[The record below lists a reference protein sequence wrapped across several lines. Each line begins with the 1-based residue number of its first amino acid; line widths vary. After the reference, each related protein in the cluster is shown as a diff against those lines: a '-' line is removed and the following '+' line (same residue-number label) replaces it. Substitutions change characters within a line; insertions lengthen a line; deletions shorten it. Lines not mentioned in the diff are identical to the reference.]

1 MTHMK
6 SLKFLIFCTVLFSSF
21 LSCGRYDTLRKM
33 KEMRSAP
40 VNLDLTHMECWQ
52 NDSLLK
58 CRPWE
63 SIPLKLC
70 VYVSPDHCTSC
81 YLKKMFQ
88 WEDFLEMEKA
98 KKFYIYYIFTPQD
111 GCEETFHKFFFQAEL
126 DHPFYLDK
134 KKEFLSLN
142 PHIPQESMF
151 HTFLLDENNN
161 VILIGDI
168 LHNPKVEEEFKCIL
182 EERDKFKAE

>member
-1 MTHMK
+1 MK
-6 SLKFLIFCTVLFSSF
+6 KLLLEAIFIVLCIFISG
-21 LSCGRYDTLRKM
+21 CVRYDEKKLIEIM
-33 KEMRSAP
+33 SSSP
-40 VNLDLTHMECWQ
+40 VNMNLAHMECWQ
-52 NDSLLK
+52 NDSLLE

-63 SIPLKLC
+63 KIPLKLC
-70 VYVSPDHCTSC
+70 VYVSSDNCTSC
-81 YLKKMFQ
+81 YLKRMFQ
-88 WEDFLEMEKA
+88 WEDFIEMEKGGV
-98 KKFYIYYIFTPQD
+98 FYIYFIFTPQD

-134 KKEFLSLN
+134 NKEFLSLN
-142 PHIPQESMF
+142 PQIPQEQMF

-182 EERDKFKAE
+182 EERGRLKAEQQ